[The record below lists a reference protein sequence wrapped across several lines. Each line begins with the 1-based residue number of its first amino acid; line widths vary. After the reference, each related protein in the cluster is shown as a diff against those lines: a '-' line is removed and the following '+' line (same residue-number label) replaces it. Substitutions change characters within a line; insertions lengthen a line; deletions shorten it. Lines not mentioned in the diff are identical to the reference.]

1 MLDAAE
7 PKKGPTAPMDDLGPL
22 PAKRKPGVVVP
33 IPLTRYDATVANN
46 AYAAY
51 IAVLKRQMAD
61 PSLTQNLE
69 WVLLRE
75 YAYRRFERAY
85 EAPL

>member
-1 MLDAAE
+1 MKDSLHNII
-7 PKKGPTAPMDDLGPL
+7 
-22 PAKRKPGVVVP
+22 P
-33 IPLTRYDATVANN
+33 IPIPVIRYDEQIASN

-51 IAVLKRQMAD
+51 IAVLTQQIVD
-61 PSLTQNLE
+61 PTLTRNPE
-69 WVLLRE
+69 WEALRE